1 MAGIVMREE
10 KVRQCKVFVVLMQ
23 GEDSCWEGSD
33 AAVAPAKRRVC
44 GGQGWGR
51 RGLRWGQLF
60 IAPLPLCFYLNGQTG
75 GGEHRRPPT
84 LLRKQT
90 QQRASVAIWPSLARL
105 IYKREM
111 MSYRA
116 PISTCL
122 QLKVFSAGLHVAL
135 DFYFFLGGVG
145 GGGEATQKAI
155 CSCSEKS

>member
-1 MAGIVMREE
+1 MAGIVMQEE

-44 GGQGWGR
+44 GGQEWGK
-51 RGLRWGQLF
+51 GLRWGQLF

-90 QQRASVAIWPSLARL
+90 QQRASAGDLAEPGRSNLQEGNDELQSSDFNLPPIKSL
-105 IYKREM
+105 
-111 MSYRA
+111 
-116 PISTCL
+116 
-122 QLKVFSAGLHVAL
+122 FSRSSRCIAL
-135 DFYFFLGGVG
+135 
-145 GGGEATQKAI
+145 ATQKAI
-155 CSCSEKS
+155 SSCAEKS

>member
-33 AAVAPAKRRVC
+33 AAVAPAKRRAC
-44 GGQGWGR
+44 GGQEWGW
-51 RGLRWGQLF
+51 GLRWGQLF

-75 GGEHRRPPT
+75 GGERHRPPT

-90 QQRASVAIWPSLARL
+90 QQRASAAIWPSRVGL
-105 IYKREM
+105 IYKGEM

-116 PISTCL
+116 LISICL
-122 QLKVFSAGLHVAL
+122 QLKVFSLL
-135 DFYFFLGGVG
+135 YFFFRGWGQQGKQFLVVL
-145 GGGEATQKAI
+145 QNPDQI
-155 CSCSEKS
+155 